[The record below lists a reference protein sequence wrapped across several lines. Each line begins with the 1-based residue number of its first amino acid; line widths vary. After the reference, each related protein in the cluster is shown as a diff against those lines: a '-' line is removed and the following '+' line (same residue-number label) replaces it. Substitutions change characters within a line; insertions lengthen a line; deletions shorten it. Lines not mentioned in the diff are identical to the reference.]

1 MTPFFSIVI
10 PAYNV
15 ELYLQETL
23 DSVYAQTFDKYE
35 IIVVDDGSTDGTPE
49 MLARQN
55 DPRLRVIRQQN
66 AGVSAARNTGIAA
79 AQGTFIA
86 FLDGDDIWA
95 PWHLEHACHFFEEH
109 PEVHWYASPFLR
121 SDCVKE
127 SLAGL
132 EPDPGYDVV
141 DYFSGNA
148 WVCSSTAIL
157 AKKAI
162 PGKELF
168 PTDMAYGEDVLA
180 WLSFALQ
187 SPLIGMGRKAD
198 CIYRFHASS
207 AVATRAA
214 DINTEIVSSRGLYE
228 KWNALYEEGRLDQ
241 ALSFCRKHLVG
252 KWIRSIYL
260 NNGREWS
267 PHLRELHSRLGWPCR
282 SWTTAY
288 HLLSEGLSFI
298 FSLPLCL
305 HFWLKG
311 NRVPPPEE
319 NAAQKQHSAVPGQ
332 RWEIQ
337 PPENGAPLFSVVIPA
352 YNVQEYIGDTL
363 QSVFCQTCADF
374 EIIVVEDGSTD
385 DTARILAELKD
396 PRLRVIRQKNKGV
409 SAARNAGF
417 AVARGKYIAMLD
429 SDDLWKP
436 WHLELARR
444 FFISH
449 PEVCWHSSKCEIVEK
464 IPGDYLSSAMPEDTH
479 SSAIHFFKDR
489 RIRYMSS
496 SNLCI
501 RRKTIKE
508 LPFFPESME
517 YSEDTS
523 AFIRFALTHLD
534 YGVSHVESAFYRR
547 RPGSATARVVPNA
560 RKCLESDWEIFHQYA
575 MMSRECPM
583 TPEAVRSMRSSILSK
598 WMYQILRNSPACW
611 LPTLKPTRPLM
622 GIAPYLWVRLY
633 IAASNMTANIF
644 ALPYLLKNGR
654 PS

>member
-214 DINTEIVSSRGLYE
+214 DINTEIVSSRGPMRNGTLYM
-228 KWNALYEEGRLDQ
+228 KKEGWT
-241 ALSFCRKHLVG
+241 K
-252 KWIRSIYL
+252 
-260 NNGREWS
+260 
-267 PHLRELHSRLGWPCR
+267 PC
-282 SWTTAY
+282 
-288 HLLSEGLSFI
+288 
-298 FSLPLCL
+298 
-305 HFWLKG
+305 
-311 NRVPPPEE
+311 
-319 NAAQKQHSAVPGQ
+319 HSAA
-332 RWEIQ
+332 
-337 PPENGAPLFSVVIPA
+337 N
-352 YNVQEYIGDTL
+352 
-363 QSVFCQTCADF
+363 
-374 EIIVVEDGSTD
+374 
-385 DTARILAELKD
+385 
-396 PRLRVIRQKNKGV
+396 
-409 SAARNAGF
+409 
-417 AVARGKYIAMLD
+417 
-429 SDDLWKP
+429 
-436 WHLELARR
+436 
-444 FFISH
+444 
-449 PEVCWHSSKCEIVEK
+449 
-464 IPGDYLSSAMPEDTH
+464 
-479 SSAIHFFKDR
+479 
-489 RIRYMSS
+489 
-496 SNLCI
+496 
-501 RRKTIKE
+501 
-508 LPFFPESME
+508 
-517 YSEDTS
+517 
-523 AFIRFALTHLD
+523 
-534 YGVSHVESAFYRR
+534 
-547 RPGSATARVVPNA
+547 
-560 RKCLESDWEIFHQYA
+560 
-575 MMSRECPM
+575 
-583 TPEAVRSMRSSILSK
+583 ILS
-598 WMYQILRNSPACW
+598 
-611 LPTLKPTRPLM
+611 
-622 GIAPYLWVRLY
+622 V
-633 IAASNMTANIF
+633 
-644 ALPYLLKNGR
+644 NGYAVFI
-654 PS
+654 